1 MAFFSELRRELEHYL
16 SEEAIDQIN
25 KAYLF
30 AAQAHQGQK
39 RHSGDPYIV
48 HPLAVAHTLAEMRMD
63 EQTIIAAIL
72 HDVIEDTATDKTVL
86 AMKFGSDVAE
96 LVDGVSKLVQIQ
108 FKDRL
113 EAQAENFRKMLLAM
127 AKDIRVIIIKLA
139 DRLHNMR
146 TLDALPPE
154 KRQRIAKETLEIYA
168 PIANR
173 LGMHS
178 FRVEFEDLAFAALH
192 PYRHRVLQ
200 NAVQKAKR
208 KRKKTISNLETTI
221 KEHLEKTKLPPS
233 LVWGKQK
240 HLYSIYKEMR
250 EKHLSFAELMDIY
263 TFCII
268 VDSIDTSYRALGA
281 AHSLYKPLPE
291 RFRDHIALPKANGYQ
306 ALHTTLFGPQG
317 IPIEIQIRTVEMDNR
332 ADSGIASH
340 WLTQSGAQAL
350 DASTHVRANEW
361 LKRLLD
367 IQQNTGNPLEFIEN
381 IKSDLFPEEVYVFTP
396 NGDIMELPRGST
408 SVDFA
413 YAVHSDIGNS
423 CVAARIDRRLAPLST
438 QLANGQTI
446 EIITSDGAQP
456 NPAWLN
462 FVVTGK
468 AHSNI
473 HHFLKAQRKAEA
485 ITFGRRLLDNALNHL
500 GTVWKKLPVRNIPA
514 VLQHHHYKTEED
526 LFETIGLGHHTPM
539 LIAEELLQ
547 RSQPTGASSIEPKLT
562 NQPKQKPLA
571 IKGTEGKILHF
582 AECCH
587 PIPGDPILGIIHS
600 GQGVS
605 IHAEHCKQ
613 IVKTHHRPEQ
623 LVPVYWDESIKG
635 DFKAEIRLEAKNQPG
650 VLAQLASAIAHTKAN
665 IDNIAITDRDGNYS
679 NVIMTLSVQ
688 NRVHLAQVIK
698 RLRNVKAVM
707 RLARSK

>member
-1 MAFFSELRRELEHYL
+1 MSFFSELRKELENYL
-16 SEEAIDQIN
+16 SEEAIEQVH

-30 AAQAHQGQK
+30 AAQAHQGQQ
-39 RHSGDPYIV
+39 RYSGDPYII

-63 EQTIIAAIL
+63 PQTIMAAIL

-86 AMKFGSDVAE
+86 AMQFGNEVAE

-108 FKDRL
+108 FNSRA

-146 TLDALPPE
+146 TLDVLPTE

-173 LGMHS
+173 LGMHA
-178 FRVEFEDLAFAALH
+178 FHVEFEDLAFAALH
-192 PYRHRVLQ
+192 PYRYRVLQ
-200 NAVQKAKR
+200 EGVRKAKR
-208 KRKKTISNLETTI
+208 KRKKAISNIETAI
-221 KEHLEKTKLPPS
+221 KEHLEYAKLPPS
-233 LVWGKQK
+233 LVWGRQK
-240 HLYSIYKEMR
+240 HLYSLYKEMT
-250 EKHLSFAELMDIY
+250 EKHMSFAELMDIY
-263 TFCII
+263 TFCIV
-268 VDSIDTSYRALGA
+268 VDSIDTCYRALGA
-281 AHSLYKPLPE
+281 AHNLYKPLPE
-291 RFRDHIALPKANGYQ
+291 RFRDYIALPKANGYQ

-317 IPIEIQIRTVEMDNR
+317 TPIELQIRTVEMDNR

-340 WLTQSGAQAL
+340 WLNHTGEQAF
-350 DASTHVRANEW
+350 DAAAHLRANAW

-381 IKSDLFPEEVYVFTP
+381 VKTDLFPDEVYVFTP
-396 NGDIMELPRGST
+396 DGDIMELPRGAT
-408 SVDFA
+408 LVDFA

-438 QLANGQTI
+438 QLANGQTV
-446 EIITSDGAQP
+446 EVITAENAQP

-473 HHFLKAQRKAEA
+473 RHYLKSQRRTEA
-485 ITFGRRLLDNALNHL
+485 ITFGRRLLDNALNHF
-500 GTVWKKLPVRNIPA
+500 GSAWKKIPERA
-514 VLQHHHYKTEED
+514 INEVLQQHHCKTIDD
-526 LFETIGLGHHTPM
+526 LIEMIGLGNQNPQS
-539 LIAEELLQ
+539 IAEQLLQ
-547 RSQPTGASSIEPKLT
+547 IKSSTQTPAIEPTLVH
-562 NQPKQKPLA
+562 QPKQKPLA
-571 IKGTEGKILHF
+571 IKGTEGKILQL

-587 PIPGDPILGIIHS
+587 PIPGDLILGIIQS
-600 GQGVS
+600 GQGII
-605 IHAEHCKQ
+605 IHAEHCKK
-613 IVKTHHRPEQ
+613 ITKSRHRPEQ
-623 LVPVYWDESIKG
+623 LIPVYWDENIKG
-635 DFKAEIRLEAKNQPG
+635 NFKVEVRLEAKNQPG
-650 VLAQLASAIAHTKAN
+650 VLAQLASAIAQTKAN
-665 IDNIAITDRDGNYS
+665 IDNISITNRDGDYS
-679 NVIMTLSVQ
+679 TVVITLSVQ
-688 NRVHLAQVIK
+688 HRLHLAQVIK